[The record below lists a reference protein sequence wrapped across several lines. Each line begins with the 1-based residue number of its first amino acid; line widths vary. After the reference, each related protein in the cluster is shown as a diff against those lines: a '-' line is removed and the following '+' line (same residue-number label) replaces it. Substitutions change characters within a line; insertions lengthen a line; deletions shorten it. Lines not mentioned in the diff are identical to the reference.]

1 MRDVLLHVQFL
12 LTVYEARRRSKSGV
26 SCETRQAGRM
36 IAPLVLYLS
45 LLAEHQTLLRENMQA
60 QHNLNSSDGN
70 RTVSSKTDFTQI
82 PAEAPVTTTGKYEET
97 VLDESPRTSSDQEL
111 FKLNSTSEE
120 NPYGDETGF
129 LKTTKAIPS
138 RMIGYYQTNF
148 SHSTVLK
155 GKIRKVFLR

>member
-1 MRDVLLHVQFL
+1 MHVQFL

-70 RTVSSKTDFTQI
+70 RTVSSATNFTQI
-82 PAEAPVTTTGKYEET
+82 PAEAPVTKTGKYEET

-129 LKTTKAIPS
+129 LKTTTKAIPS